1 MTDIFKGAT
10 SNSRLIELVDSTT
23 GLPKTGIVYT
33 DVTGSYVRTRSARV
47 AITMATLA
55 SASAAFSS
63 GGFILIDDT
72 NQPGVYRVDIPDAA
86 FVTGVDEVVVT
97 IKATGCRT
105 VSRSFD
111 LVNINNQIA
120 YVPNAAADA
129 AGGLPISDAGGLD
142 LDSKLAN
149 TNEVTTARMGALTD
163 WIDGGRLDLI
173 LDIIAADTTTDIP
186 ALIAT
191 LQGFVDTEVAAI
203 KAKTDNLPADPA
215 DASDIA
221 SAFSTVNTKL
231 DTIDGIVDSILVDTN
246 ELQSDWVNGG
256 RLDLILDARASQS
269 SVDTIDGIVDSI
281 LIDTTEIGAAGAGLT
296 AIPWNASWDTEVQS
310 ECADALTAY
319 DPPTRAELTT
329 DTNSVLTAVG
339 DVPTNSE
346 LTTALASADDAVLSA
361 VATVDTV
368 VDAIKVITDQF
379 VFTIAGQVDSN
390 ALSGGGGLDAAG
402 VRAAVGLASA
412 NLDTQLSTIDTV
424 VDAILVDT
432 GTTLQAE
439 LDGIQADT
447 EDIQSRIPA
456 ALISG
461 RIDASVGAAAANT
474 ITASAFATD
483 AVTEIQSG
491 LATAASLATVAE
503 YLDTEIAA
511 ILADTNELQTDWV
524 NGGRLDLILDARSS
538 QSSVDDLP
546 TNSELTTA
554 LLPLATQAYIE
565 ASILTFVTEAY

>member
-10 SNSRLIELVDSTT
+10 SNSRFIELVDSTT

-246 ELQSDWVNGG
+246 ELQTDWANGG
-256 RLDLILDARASQS
+256 RLDLILDARASQT
-269 SVDTIDGIVDSI
+269 SVDTIDD
-281 LIDTTEIGAAGAGLT
+281 LLDTEIGA
-296 AIPWNASWDTEVQS
+296 
-310 ECADALTAY
+310 
-319 DPPTRAELTT
+319 
-329 DTNSVLTAVG
+329 
-339 DVPTNSE
+339 
-346 LTTALASADDAVLSA
+346 LTTAVADIPTNAELATALAAADDAVL
-361 VATVDTV
+361 
-368 VDAIKVITDQF
+368 
-379 VFTIAGQVDSN
+379 
-390 ALSGGGGLDAAG
+390 
-402 VRAAVGLASA
+402 AAVSTLQTSI
-412 NLDTQLSTIDTV
+412 NTID
-424 VDAILVDT
+424 D
-432 GTTLQAE
+432 
-439 LDGIQADT
+439 
-447 EDIQSRIPA
+447 
-456 ALISG
+456 
-461 RIDASVGAAAANT
+461 
-474 ITASAFATD
+474 F
-483 AVTEIQSG
+483 
-491 LATAASLATVAE
+491 
-503 YLDTEIAA
+503 LDTEIAA

-546 TNSELTTA
+546 TNAELTTALGAADDAVLTQVALVKAKTDNLPSDPADASVIAASFAALNDVSAAEVADEVRVELASELAMIADIPTNSELATA

>member
-256 RLDLILDARASQS
+256 RLDLILDAR
-269 SVDTIDGIVDSI
+269 
-281 LIDTTEIGAAGAGLT
+281 
-296 AIPWNASWDTEVQS
+296 
-310 ECADALTAY
+310 
-319 DPPTRAELTT
+319 
-329 DTNSVLTAVG
+329 
-339 DVPTNSE
+339 
-346 LTTALASADDAVLSA
+346 
-361 VATVDTV
+361 
-368 VDAIKVITDQF
+368 
-379 VFTIAGQVDSN
+379 
-390 ALSGGGGLDAAG
+390 
-402 VRAAVGLASA
+402 
-412 NLDTQLSTIDTV
+412 
-424 VDAILVDT
+424 
-432 GTTLQAE
+432 
-439 LDGIQADT
+439 
-447 EDIQSRIPA
+447 
-456 ALISG
+456 
-461 RIDASVGAAAANT
+461 
-474 ITASAFATD
+474 
-483 AVTEIQSG
+483 
-491 LATAASLATVAE
+491 
-503 YLDTEIAA
+503 
-511 ILADTNELQTDWV
+511 
-524 NGGRLDLILDARSS
+524 SS

-546 TNSELTTA
+546 TNAELATALGTADDAVLTQVALVKAKTDNLPSDPADQSAVEAAITSATSSLATAANLATVAGYIDTEVSAIKTKTDQMVFGETNSLNVNVIHYNGTLQSNGDLPQKLDSIQSSVNTIDDFVDTEITAIKAKTDLLVTFPTNFSSLGINASGHISRVVLVDTTTTNADLVSAATIATTILTTQMTESYSADGVAPTLAQA
-554 LLPLATQAYIE
+554 LFLMQQAFTEFVITGTGI
-565 ASILTFVTEAY
+565 SVKKLDGVTEAAGYTMDSATAPTQRLRTS